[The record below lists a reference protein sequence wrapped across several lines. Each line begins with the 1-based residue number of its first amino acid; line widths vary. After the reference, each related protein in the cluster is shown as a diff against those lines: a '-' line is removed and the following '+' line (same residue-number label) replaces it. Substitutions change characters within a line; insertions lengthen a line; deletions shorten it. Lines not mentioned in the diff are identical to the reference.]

1 MKTAQKIRND
11 RTCGGMGWVGGEW
24 GEEGRA
30 GGGEWG
36 GFVLGNAS
44 TGNNLSYKTRGS
56 GRAKHR
62 VNRYA
67 RTSTDLDLR
76 GQGRGEG
83 DVRVVGDGVDG
94 VSRDIRE
101 RDDQNSCDDA

>member
-1 MKTAQKIRND
+1 
-11 RTCGGMGWVGGEW
+11 MGWGVGRIRLGER
-24 GEEGRA
+24 EHR
-30 GGGEWG
+30 
-36 GFVLGNAS
+36 
-44 TGNNLSYKTRGS
+44 NNLSYKTRGS
-56 GRAKHR
+56 GTAKHR

-94 VSRDIRE
+94 VSWDIRE